1 MLKKIVN
8 NIKTKIKLNFN
19 NFQNKI
25 NSEQLTFKAEVEIVR
40 EKLELI
46 ELIENYFAHDIDS
59 EDSIIKM
66 IYKVVNRD
74 TQFSLRDIT
83 DKDLK
88 NALQKYILERDF
100 N

>member
-88 NALQKYILERDF
+88 NALQKFILERDF

>member
-59 EDSIIKM
+59 EESIIKM